1 MVTSHR
7 RPAARYYRRAPGV
20 GWLAALIVVPLGLGL
35 IGWAGSPQRQALP
48 DLPVI
53 ATTATD
59 TDTARP
65 DAMVAPFSL
74 RRKGNDVVLS
84 GQLPDPASVAFAVDK
99 VRNNLPGTT
108 VLDLLTPIDGV
119 TAADLTR
126 FDGVLKAGAP
136 LSDFG
141 FSIEGATITLSGTAQ
156 SDIAKTRLE
165 QAVGTAWP
173 DLKVVDDI
181 AVLSTAPPVPG

>member
-1 MVTSHR
+1 MVTSDR
-7 RPAARYYRRAPGV
+7 RPAMRYYRRAPGA

-35 IGWAGSPQRQALP
+35 IGWAGAPEHEALP
-48 DLPVI
+48 DLPAI

-59 TDTARP
+59 TDAARP

-84 GQLPDPASVAFAVDK
+84 GQLPDPASVAFAMDQ
-99 VRNNLPGTT
+99 VRTNLPGTT
-108 VLDLLTPIDGV
+108 VLDLLTPIAGV

-141 FSIEGATITLSGTAQ
+141 FSIEGATITLFGTAQ
-156 SDIAKTRLE
+156 SDTVKLRLQ
-165 QAVGTAWP
+165 QAVSTAWP
-173 DLKVVDDI
+173 DLKVIDDI
-181 AVLSTAPPVPG
+181 AVLSTAPPVPE